1 MKLHLMSSSTSYIS
15 DSSDY
20 ISSIITDN
28 TPFPSLTKSQKLKLD
43 QILHRGEFKS
53 KTASGSVAVSTFTE
67 DIKAIGRGSMS
78 HEQPIEK
85 PEVINTDENIDG
97 KNSCCCLC

>member
-20 ISSIITDN
+20 ISSIITDT
-28 TPFPSLTKSQKLKLD
+28 TPFPSMTKSQKLKLD

-53 KTASGSVAVSTFTE
+53 KPASGSVAVSTFTE
-67 DIKAIGRGSMS
+67 DIT
-78 HEQPIEK
+78 EQPIEK
-85 PEVINTDENIDG
+85 PEVINTDESNEG
-97 KNSCCCLC
+97 KKSCCCLC